1 VVGLRDPDAPLSSA
15 CSMCVGEQTT
25 GRPRGYKQ
33 SPSGALTMRT
43 SESPKPA
50 INGHLGV
57 IDAAE
62 VHLPRGNGH
71 VHDIGIAA
79 DGSALEPTA
88 PVAPPADVASPAD
101 VSTADWQGLL
111 DAVKARLQLTIGA
124 RADTAAPPSMQ
135 DLPARVR
142 AGVLECVAALDQ
154 LQGTLAHELGRRR
167 KLEVEILG
175 ARKAL
180 AQAEVDLAGTRAGE
194 RRARHQSL
202 HDGMTGLPNRSF
214 FRERLDEA
222 LSSVEHPPTAVAVLY
237 LDLDGFKLINDA
249 HGHDVGDELLRIIAA
264 RLTRALRA
272 GDMVSRLGG
281 DEFACLVTDPLS
293 REQLGHL
300 ARALFETVS
309 APVTI
314 DTLRLAVS
322 PSIGIATWPSEGATA
337 EALLKS
343 ADTAMYRAKRFQSGY
358 AFVDRPIDAAVA
370 ARRAPNSAPATAGGR
385 GFGST

>member
-1 VVGLRDPDAPLSSA
+1 
-15 CSMCVGEQTT
+15 
-25 GRPRGYKQ
+25 
-33 SPSGALTMRT
+33 MRI
-43 SESPKPA
+43 SESTQPSM
-50 INGHLGV
+50 NGRH
-57 IDAAE
+57 AALSAVE
-62 VHLPRGNGH
+62 AQVPRGNGQAH
-71 VHDIGIAA
+71 GGGLAVAQT
-79 DGSALEPTA
+79 ALEPA
-88 PVAPPADVASPAD
+88 AAGALQSDVAS
-101 VSTADWQGLL
+101 ADWQGLL
-111 DAVKARLQLTIGA
+111 DAVKARLQSTVDARRDPGA
-124 RADTAAPPSMQ
+124 PSP

-142 AGVLECVAALDQ
+142 SGVLECVAALDQ
-154 LQGTLAHELGRRR
+154 LQATLAHELGRRR
-167 KLEVEILG
+167 KLEVEIFA

-202 HDGMTGLPNRSF
+202 HDGLTGLPNRSY

-222 LSSVEHPPTAVAVLY
+222 LSSVEHPPTALAVLY

-314 DTLRLAVS
+314 DTLRLEVS
-322 PSIGIATWPSEGATA
+322 PSIGIANWPAEGATA

-358 AFVDRPIDAAVA
+358 AFVDRPIDPAGAPRRALPTA
-370 ARRAPNSAPATAGGR
+370 ARGIGPT
-385 GFGST
+385 